1 MSQNKSRNYPKKRK
15 KQNPSWLPVLAV
27 LGGIVLIGLAIFAL
41 RKPAAPKAQIE
52 VKGAPSLK
60 ADKDNIDLGEVKLGK
75 TVEVSF
81 QLTNVGDQTLR
92 FSEQPYVEVVE
103 GC

>member
-1 MSQNKSRNYPKKRK
+1 MSQKYGKQKSRRKRG
-15 KQNPSWLPVLAV
+15 NPPVPIL
-27 LGGIVLIGLAIFAL
+27 LGVGGLLLIAAIFLSLKGGGSGSKVA
-41 RKPAAPKAQIE
+41 ID

-60 ADKDNIDLGEVKLGK
+60 ADKENIDLGNVKLGK

-81 QLTNVGDQTLR
+81 QISNTGDQPLR
-92 FSEQPYVEVVE
+92 LTEAPYVEVVE